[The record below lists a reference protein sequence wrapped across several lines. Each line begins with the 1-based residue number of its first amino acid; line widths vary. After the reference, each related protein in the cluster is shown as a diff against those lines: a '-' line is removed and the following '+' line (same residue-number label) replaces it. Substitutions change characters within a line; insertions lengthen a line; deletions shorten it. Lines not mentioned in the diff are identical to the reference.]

1 MDNKIK
7 ATSDCIEQ
15 LANIME
21 YINNMQTL
29 PDPNN
34 YVIGFRL
41 GIILSELNVLQQDII
56 RIQRMLQDEL
66 GSEQNIEEEGTEKI
80 N

>member
-1 MDNKIK
+1 MNNKIK
-7 ATSDCIEQ
+7 ITSDCIEQ

-56 RIQRMLQDEL
+56 RIQRALQDEL
-66 GSEQNIEEEGTEKI
+66 VPEENTEGYVPEEI